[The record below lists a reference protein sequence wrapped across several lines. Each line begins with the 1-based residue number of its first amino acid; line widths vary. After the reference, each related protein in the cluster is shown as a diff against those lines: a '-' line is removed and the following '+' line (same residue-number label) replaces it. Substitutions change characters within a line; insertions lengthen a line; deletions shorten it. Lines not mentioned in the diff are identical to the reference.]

1 MLNFKQHFTKV
12 QQASGKRWRESIW
25 RERGNDCDRL
35 ASFEIMRGYEDT
47 KMHITPV
54 QIATI
59 KQRGGGSVNNSQ
71 S

>member
-1 MLNFKQHFTKV
+1 
-12 QQASGKRWRESIW
+12 
-25 RERGNDCDRL
+25 
-35 ASFEIMRGYEDT
+35 MRGYEDT